1 MDRNDRPQKYS
12 DQFTAESQVHE
23 VRGHQ
28 QVVGERNKTTPA
40 IRSYTFRDE

>member
-1 MDRNDRPQKYS
+1 VDRNDRPQKYS

-28 QVVGERNKTTPA
+28 QVVGNKTNYA
-40 IRSYTFRDE
+40 LRSYTFRDE